1 MSGVIKGTKVP
12 FKSLLFNGI
21 LKKSLSREGSKG
33 NLSEAKGSPKKI
45 FTYIIMSSLEET
57 LFGPLGKGY
66 CLYFYII
73 EIIAFI
79 LLIVV
84 ALKYLVKIFK
94 VRMNFLDHFSE
105 MLDVARV
112 AIQYLVVRLL
122 YSMCSGALGR

>member
-1 MSGVIKGTKVP
+1 
-12 FKSLLFNGI
+12 
-21 LKKSLSREGSKG
+21 
-33 NLSEAKGSPKKI
+33 
-45 FTYIIMSSLEET
+45 MSSLEET

-94 VRMNFLDHFSE
+94 VRMSFWDHFSDI
-105 MLDVARV
+105 LDVARV
-112 AIQYLVVRLL
+112 GIQYLVVRLL
-122 YSMCSGALGR
+122 YSMCSSALGR